1 MRYLKT
7 FESKTEEEDIKK
19 FCEDNLAYLIDSGFR
34 IIIDNT
40 KKKDYYSSDI
50 FDYNYSNYYDIYLI
64 KDKLN
69 DSFQWSDIKY
79 DFIPFFEELNR
90 KYEILPV
97 SNRTGYVNAKDTGYV
112 KFKTKR
118 YTGQDLFCFSK
129 DDILNDKIINSYTK
143 KLHGINSTSRRRYM
157 KDSIDPVLIHININI
172 RKK

>member
-7 FESKTEEEDIKK
+7 FESKTEEEDIRK

-34 IIIDNT
+34 IIV
-40 KKKDYYSSDI
+40 DI
-50 FDYNYSNYYDIYLI
+50 VWQDMNYYDIYLI

-79 DFIPFFEELNR
+79 DFIPFFEELNK

-97 SNRTGYVNAKDTGYV
+97 SNLTGYVNVKDTGYV

-118 YTGQDLFCFSK
+118 YTGQSLFCFSK
-129 DDILNDKIINSYTK
+129 DDILNDKIVNSYTK
-143 KLHGINSTSRRRYM
+143 KLQGINSTSRRRYM

>member
-7 FESKTEEEDIKK
+7 FESKTEEEDIRK

-34 IIIDNT
+34 I
-40 KKKDYYSSDI
+40 DI
-50 FDYNYSNYYDIYLI
+50 VWQDMNYYDIYLI

-129 DDILNDKIINSYTK
+129 DDILNDKIVNSYTK
-143 KLHGINSTSRRRYM
+143 KLQGINSTSRRRYM

-172 RKK
+172 RKR